1 LTSAVSSSA
10 LVLSDVGDETW
21 GAVLEQGRVAELHVE
36 NARRPGI
43 AGNVY
48 KGRVGRVIPGM
59 QAAFVDI
66 GSDKDAFL
74 HVSDLPQARAAD
86 FDFEA
91 DEADSAW
98 AAPEEA
104 EQASAPPRPPAP
116 PIQDLLREGQ
126 EILVQVAKEPMASK
140 GARLTAQIAL
150 PGRALVHLP
159 FIDRVFVSRR
169 IEELAERDR
178 LTALAESERRGPGGW
193 IVRTAAEGTGD
204 AAFTRDAAYLRGVW
218 AAIQERERGS
228 GAPVL
233 IHRDL
238 NLAER
243 LLRDVVSE
251 GFEEVVVD
259 SDRLRTLARDFLER
273 YLPGLGVRVR
283 VAEGSGTLL
292 DDMGIHQ
299 EIERALKPRIWLK
312 SGGSIVVNPTEA
324 LVAIDVNTGKFVGRH
339 SLEETALETNLEAV
353 REIVR
358 MLRLRD
364 LGGII
369 VIDFIDM
376 IEPANRDRL
385 QTALYEEL
393 RKDRSRTRPLAI
405 SDFGLVQLTRKRT
418 RRSLDRTLQV
428 ACPACGGNGR
438 IRSAIVVYYQVQRAL
453 SRGAALA
460 GPDGPTVR
468 LHPATIARF
477 DEEGLRLRAAG
488 GGAAPHVVPDPAL
501 SEERFEVVW

>member
-1 LTSAVSSSA
+1 MSQSA
-10 LVLSDVGDETW
+10 LVLSDIGDETW
-21 GAVLEQGRVAELHVE
+21 GAVLEQGRVVELHVE

-43 AGNVY
+43 AGNIY

-66 GSDKDAFL
+66 GADKDAFL
-74 HVSDLPQARAAD
+74 HVSDLPQARAGE
-86 FDFEA
+86 FDFEG
-91 DEADSAW
+91 DEGDGGLDNQED
-98 AAPEEA
+98 PEPG
-104 EQASAPPRPPAP
+104 SAPARLPAP

-169 IEELAERDR
+169 IEEIAERERRAALAER
-178 LTALAESERRGPGGW
+178 ERHETGGW

-204 AAFTRDAAYLRGVW
+204 AAFGRDAAYLRSLW
-218 AAIQERERGS
+218 TAIQTRERAS

-238 NLAER
+238 SLAER

-251 GFEEVVVD
+251 EFEEVVVD
-259 SDRLRTLARDFLER
+259 SDRLQTIAREFLDR

-283 VAEGSGTLL
+283 TAEGGGALF
-292 DDMGIHQ
+292 DDLGIHQ
-299 EIERALKPRIWLK
+299 EIERALKPRIWLR

-324 LVAIDVNTGKFVGRH
+324 LVAIDVNTGKFVGRR

-376 IEPANRDRL
+376 TDAANRDRL
-385 QTALYEEL
+385 QSALYEEL

-438 IRSAIVVYYQVQRAL
+438 IRSAIAVYYQVQRAL
-453 SRGAALA
+453 GRGTALA
-460 GPDGPTVR
+460 SPDGPTVR

-477 DEEGLRLRAAG
+477 DEEGLRLRSPG
-488 GGAAPHVVPDPAL
+488 EGGAPRIVPDPTL

>member
-1 LTSAVSSSA
+1 MSSSA

-21 GAVLEQGRVAELHVE
+21 GAVLEQGQVVELHVE
-36 NARRPGI
+36 VARRPGI

-66 GSDKDAFL
+66 GGDKDAFL
-74 HVSDLPQARAAD
+74 HVSDLPTARTPD
-86 FDFEA
+86 FEFEA
-91 DEADSAW
+91 DDPEGALDPPENGVGSARTV
-98 AAPEEA
+98 
-104 EQASAPPRPPAP
+104 PPRPPVP

-159 FIDRVFVSRR
+159 YIERVFISRR
-169 IEELAERDR
+169 IEDPTERERLAGVAERQR
-178 LTALAESERRGPGGW
+178 LGPGGW

-204 AAFTRDAAYLRGVW
+204 AVLERDAAYLRALW
-218 AAIQERERGS
+218 ATIQQRERGS

-233 IHRDL
+233 LHRDL

-251 GFEEVVVD
+251 EFTEVVVD
-259 SDRLRTLARDFLER
+259 SERLRTLAREFLDH

-283 VAEGSGTLL
+283 VAEGGGALF

-299 EIERALKPRIWLK
+299 EIERALKTRIWLK

-324 LVAIDVNTGKFVGRH
+324 LVAIDVNTGKFVGRR

-358 MLRLRD
+358 LLRLRD

-376 IEPANRDRL
+376 IEAENRDRL
-385 QTALYEEL
+385 QSALYEEL

-418 RRSLDRTLQV
+418 RRSLDRALQV

-438 IRSAIVVYYQVQRAL
+438 IRSAITVYYQVQRAIA
-453 SRGAALA
+453 RGTALA
-460 GPDGPTVR
+460 GLEGPTVR

-477 DEEGLRLRAAG
+477 DEEGLRLRGSG
-488 GGAAPHVVPDPAL
+488 GESSSPPRIVPDPSL

>member
-1 LTSAVSSSA
+1 MSPST

-21 GAVLEQGRVAELHVE
+21 GAILEQGRVAELHVE

-43 AGNVY
+43 AGSIY

-66 GSDKDAFL
+66 GADKDAFL
-74 HVSDLPQARAAD
+74 HVSDLPYVRAGD

-91 DEADSAW
+91 DDADVVLG
-98 AAPEEA
+98 APEEVGPGA
-104 EQASAPPRPPAP
+104 APPRPPAP

-126 EILVQVAKEPMASK
+126 EILVQVAKEPIASK

-159 FIDRVFVSRR
+159 FMDRVFVSRR

-178 LTALAESERRGPGGW
+178 LSALAERERRGPGGW
-193 IVRTAAEGTGD
+193 IVRTAAEGMED
-204 AAFTRDAAYLRGVW
+204 AVLSRDAAYLRGLW
-218 AAIQERERGS
+218 AAVQERERAS

-251 GFEEVVVD
+251 EFEEVVVD
-259 SDRLRTLARDFLER
+259 SHRLQTLAREFLDR

-283 VAEGSGTLL
+283 VADGGGALF

-358 MLRLRD
+358 LLRLRD

-376 IEPANRDRL
+376 TEPGNRDRL
-385 QTALYEEL
+385 QSALYDEL

-428 ACPACGGNGR
+428 ACPACGGSGR
-438 IRSAIVVYYQVQRAL
+438 IRSAIAVYYLVQRAL
-453 SRGAALA
+453 GRGAALA
-460 GPDGPTVR
+460 SPGGATVR

-477 DEEGLRLRAAG
+477 DEEGLRLRG
-488 GGAAPHVVPDPAL
+488 PDEGAPPRLVPDPTL